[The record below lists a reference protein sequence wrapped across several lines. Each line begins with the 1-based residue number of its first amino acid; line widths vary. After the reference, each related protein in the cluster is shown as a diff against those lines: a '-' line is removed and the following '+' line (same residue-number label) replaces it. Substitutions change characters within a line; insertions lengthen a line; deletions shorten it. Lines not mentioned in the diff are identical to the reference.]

1 MIIVDG
7 ERLKIKGN
15 AETIIKEM
23 ATLLYGMQ
31 NQCPELL
38 SECVDYL
45 EALDELN
52 PKCMI
57 WDNKRSNDGSI
68 N

>member
-1 MIIVDG
+1 MIVVDG
-7 ERLKIKGN
+7 NRLKIEGKG
-15 AETIIKEM
+15 ATIKKEM

-31 NQCPELL
+31 KRCPELL

-52 PKCMI
+52 PECMI
-57 WDNKRSNDGSI
+57 WDFKRGK
-68 N
+68 

>member
-7 ERLKIKGN
+7 ERLQIKGKG
-15 AETIIKEM
+15 ATIKKEM
-23 ATLLYGMQ
+23 ATLLWGMQ
-31 NQCPELL
+31 SQCPELL

-52 PKCMI
+52 PECTI
-57 WDNKRSNDGSI
+57 WDNKRSK
-68 N
+68 

>member
-1 MIIVDG
+1 MIVVDG

-15 AETIIKEM
+15 AGTIKKEM

-38 SECVDYL
+38 GGCVDYL
-45 EALDELN
+45 EALDKIN
-52 PKCMI
+52 PKCI
-57 WDNKRSNDGSI
+57 IRNNKKE
-68 N
+68 

>member
-7 ERLKIKGN
+7 ERLQIKGKG
-15 AETIIKEM
+15 ATIKKEM
-23 ATLLYGMQ
+23 ATLLFGMQ
-31 NQCPELL
+31 SQCPELL

-52 PKCMI
+52 PECTI
-57 WDNKRSNDGSI
+57 WDNKRSK
-68 N
+68 

>member
-1 MIIVDG
+1 MIVVDG
-7 ERLKIKGN
+7 ERLQIKGK
-15 AETIIKEM
+15 AGTIKKEM

-31 NQCPELL
+31 NRCPELL
-38 SECVDYL
+38 AECVDYL

-52 PKCMI
+52 PECAI